1 MPASEEI
8 KENNIES
15 LEPKKALKKK
25 VLIKSKDKVKDLD
38 LSNYGY
44 RTQARI
50 YAIMSLYAYEMNKGD
65 MNLEEVLSFDYE
77 DKNIND
83 SIKQFAK
90 ELIEGTINNLERI
103 DAIIEKYSKNWD
115 IKRIQYVDKSILRM
129 SIYSLIY
136 LKEKIS
142 KPIIINEAVEIA
154 KIFALDEYSPKRYV
168 SFLCLRAFTEL
179 LPLKSYD
186 FSTLADI
193 FTTNRIQPGL
203 NSFSPL
209 FDRLTFTAII
219 GSGRKVHHPFL
230 IFFLGDDFLVQFF
243 SAELPLREKLVQQM
257 IMEL

>member
-1 MPASEEI
+1 MYNNFIKSLFYTIYSENIKKRNCILGYRKDMPASEEI

-15 LEPKKALKKK
+15 SEPKKALKKK

-154 KIFALDEYSPKRYV
+154 KIFGDKDSYKFVNGILDG
-168 SFLCLRAFTEL
+168 
-179 LPLKSYD
+179 
-186 FSTLADI
+186 
-193 FTTNRIQPGL
+193 IQEEDL
-203 NSFSPL
+203 
-209 FDRLTFTAII
+209 
-219 GSGRKVHHPFL
+219 
-230 IFFLGDDFLVQFF
+230 
-243 SAELPLREKLVQQM
+243 
-257 IMEL
+257 

>member
-90 ELIEGTINNLERI
+90 ELICPRFCM
-103 DAIIEKYSKNWD
+103 A
-115 IKRIQYVDKSILRM
+115 
-129 SIYSLIY
+129 
-136 LKEKIS
+136 
-142 KPIIINEAVEIA
+142 
-154 KIFALDEYSPKRYV
+154 
-168 SFLCLRAFTEL
+168 
-179 LPLKSYD
+179 
-186 FSTLADI
+186 
-193 FTTNRIQPGL
+193 
-203 NSFSPL
+203 
-209 FDRLTFTAII
+209 
-219 GSGRKVHHPFL
+219 
-230 IFFLGDDFLVQFF
+230 
-243 SAELPLREKLVQQM
+243 
-257 IMEL
+257 

>member
-1 MPASEEI
+1 MPNNL
-8 KENNIES
+8 NNIEETTETI
-15 LEPKKALKKK
+15 EPKKALKKK
-25 VLIKSKDKVKDLD
+25 VLVKSKDKVKDLD

-90 ELIEGTINNLERI
+90 ELIEGTINNLDRI

-154 KIFALDEYSPKRYV
+154 KIFGDKDSYKFVNGILDG
-168 SFLCLRAFTEL
+168 
-179 LPLKSYD
+179 
-186 FSTLADI
+186 
-193 FTTNRIQPGL
+193 IQEEDL
-203 NSFSPL
+203 
-209 FDRLTFTAII
+209 
-219 GSGRKVHHPFL
+219 
-230 IFFLGDDFLVQFF
+230 
-243 SAELPLREKLVQQM
+243 
-257 IMEL
+257 